1 MKPFSNLKLVL
12 KLKIVRSITS
22 NVISIQKCSSLLA
35 SHLLLQLVF
44 LKCLQVLIAIALAPV
59 SSSRSRLIGRTPILV
74 GTPFGRP
81 GEQPRNRLAV
91 LDLVVG
97 RVRGVAAAVLVP
109 APEQRWVEDGPAKF
123 KVELKKV
130 YQLDCKIVKFHVTL
144 RNHLIP

>member
-59 SSSRSRLIGRTPILV
+59 SSSRSRSRFIGRTPIFV

-81 GEQPRNRLAV
+81 GEQPRNRLTI

-97 RVRGVAAAVLVP
+97 RVRGVAATVLVP
-109 APEQRWVEDGPAKF
+109 ATEQR
-123 KVELKKV
+123 
-130 YQLDCKIVKFHVTL
+130 
-144 RNHLIP
+144 